1 MTSIL
6 HLHIADISSSLQF
19 RQLDESTVTDYAY
32 ALSRGEALPDVT
44 VAFDRE
50 RGTYYMVDGFHRL
63 EAHKRNGATMITA
76 VVTEMP
82 KLDAR
87 WHALGANAKNG
98 RRLSLGDQ
106 RTAIVLALKEFP
118 NASSRA
124 IAAHIGCS
132 HSTVLRSK
140 ESGGADVPS
149 EPATLLDVE
158 ETATESEESAS
169 DTDDSDTDDE
179 DEDEDEEKEEEEE
192 DFPDEADEQPERVV
206 GLDGKSYPAKKDKP
220 DKPKPMTSFGELAA
234 SLPYCYAEQTAAQ
247 AVVDAVFALPVSL
260 MIRIHEGR
268 LIITSTDS
276 EKPTLRDCPLQRG
289 TDWQNYPIRP
299 FFKFSEADFDLLEN
313 DGIRT
318 VGDLATLITTDPKER
333 KTLPKFGKKKL
344 GHLEQQFE
352 DFWMAHP
359 ELYNQ

>member
-1 MTSIL
+1 
-6 HLHIADISSSLQF
+6 LHIADISSSLQF

-98 RRLSLGDQ
+98 RQLSLGDQ

-149 EPATLLDVE
+149 EVTPLLNVE
-158 ETATESEESAS
+158 ETTEKTVAESEGSVS
-169 DTDDSDTDDE
+169 DTDDSDSDDDDDE
-179 DEDEDEEKEEEEE
+179 EDDEEADADDK
-192 DFPDEADEQPERVV
+192 DFHAEADEQPERVV

-220 DKPKPMTSFGELAA
+220 DKPKSMTSFGELAA

-260 MIRIHEGR
+260 VIRIHEGR